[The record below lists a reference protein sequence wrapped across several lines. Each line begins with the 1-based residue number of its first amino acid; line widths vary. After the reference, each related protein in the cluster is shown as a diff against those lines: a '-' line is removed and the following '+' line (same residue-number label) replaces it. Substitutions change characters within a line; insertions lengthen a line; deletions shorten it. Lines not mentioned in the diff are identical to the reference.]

1 MAVCNFGSR
10 AESPASSLVLGPVST
25 PPFCFGAR
33 QFLGR
38 GGLCGQPGLDHIPS
52 HEDVSPA
59 HSGLQKNATRE
70 SNNSGFQI
78 VCAEKSSQAK
88 LRTCLSSG
96 KLDG

>member
-52 HEDVSPA
+52 HEDMPPA
-59 HSGLQKNATRE
+59 HSSLQKKRLTRVE
-70 SNNSGFQI
+70 QFGLPDRVCGKELPGKTQNMLI
-78 VCAEKSSQAK
+78 V
-88 LRTCLSSG
+88 G
-96 KLDG
+96 